1 MDADIVSLKAE
12 NERLRARVAE
22 LEALAV
28 GLQGTVERLTAALEE
43 VRRAGKRQAAPFRKP
58 GGPKPV
64 PKKPGRRSGEEHGPH
79 AHRAAPPPGA
89 IDETHEA
96 PLPRACPDCGGHR
109 FRDERVAVQ
118 YQTEIPR
125 RPIHRQFNIHIGT
138 CCGCGGAVQGRHELQ
153 TSDAVGAAAS
163 QLGAEAHAALAL
175 LNKQCGLSHGKCAD
189 VMKQLFGIDISRATS
204 ARSVLRTARRCRAAN
219 DQLRVDVR
227 AAEFV
232 VPDETGWRVGG
243 KTAWLHAFATVRT
256 TYYEVDPTRGHG
268 PAERLLGIDWSG
280 KMTHDGWAVY
290 DRFRN
295 ATHQQCTA
303 HLLRRCQ
310 ELIEA
315 ATGMA
320 ERFPRQVKELL
331 QQGLRLRDRFL
342 AGEGAAHGLL
352 ARAGRLREQMRS
364 LVRPIK
370 THAANE
376 RLAKFLET
384 HLDELFVYLQHPG
397 VDATNWRGEQAI
409 RPAVVNRKVW
419 GGNRTWPGAE
429 AQSILTS
436 VLRTLGQRGHA
447 AIAWLAQTLRRPTP
461 LLIPP

>member
-1 MDADIVSLKAE
+1 MDADIELLKAE
-12 NERLRARVAE
+12 NDRLRARVAE
-22 LEALAV
+22 LERA
-28 GLQGTVERLTAALEE
+28 VERLTTALDEA
-43 VRRAGKRQAAPFRKP
+43 RRAGKRQAAPFRKS
-58 GGPKPV
+58 GGPKAD
-64 PKKPGRRSGEEHGPH
+64 PKKPGRRSGDEHGPH
-79 AHRAAPPPGA
+79 AHRAALPATA

-138 CCGCGGAVQGRHELQ
+138 CCDCGGAVQGRHELQ

-204 ARSVLRTARRCRAAN
+204 ARSILRTARRCRAAN
-219 DQLRVDVR
+219 AQLRVDVR
-227 AAEFV
+227 DAKFI

-243 KTAWLHAFATVRT
+243 KTAWLHAFATERT
-256 TYYEVDPTRGHG
+256 TYYEVDATRSHG
-268 PAERLLGIDWSG
+268 PAERLLGIDWPG
-280 KMTHDGWAVY
+280 TMTHDGWAVY

-352 ARAGRLREQMRS
+352 VGAGRLREQMRV
-364 LVRPIK
+364 LVRPVK

-384 HLDELFVYLQHPG
+384 HLDELFVYLQRPG
-397 VDATNWRGEQAI
+397 VDAANWRGEQAI

-436 VLRTLGQRGHA
+436 VLRSLAQRSHA
-447 AIAWLAQTLRRPTP
+447 AIAWLAQTLRRTTP

>member
-1 MDADIVSLKAE
+1 MDADFETLTAE
-12 NERLRARVAE
+12 NERLRGRVAE
-22 LEALAV
+22 LERTV
-28 GLQGTVERLTAALEE
+28 VQLQATVERLTAALDEA
-43 VRRAGKRQAAPFRKP
+43 RRAGKRQAAPFRKP
-58 GGPKPV
+58 GGPKSE
-64 PKKPGRRSGEEHGPH
+64 PKKPGRKSGDEHGPH
-79 AHRAAPPPGA
+79 AHRAAPPPDA
-89 IDETHEA
+89 IDETHDA
-96 PLPRACPDCGGHR
+96 PLPRACPDCGGRR
-109 FRDERVAVQ
+109 FDDERVVVQ

-125 RPIHRQFNIHIGT
+125 RPIHRQFNIHIAT
-138 CCGCGGAVQGRHELQ
+138 CRGCGGAVQGRHELQ

-204 ARSVLRTARRCRAAN
+204 ARSMLRTAQRCRAAN
-219 DQLRVDVR
+219 DQLRIDVR
-227 AAEFV
+227 DAEFV

-243 KTAWLHAFATVRT
+243 AIAWLHAFVSERT
-256 TYYEVDPTRGHG
+256 TYYEVDATRSHG
-268 PAERLLGIDWSG
+268 PAERLLGIDWPG
-280 KMTHDGWAVY
+280 MMTHDGWAVY

-303 HLLRRCQ
+303 HLLRRCH
-310 ELIEA
+310 ELMEA

-320 ERFPRQVKELL
+320 ARFPREVKELL

-342 AGEGAAHGLL
+342 VGQATMHGRLVM
-352 ARAGRLREQMRS
+352 AGRLREQMRA
-364 LVRPIK
+364 LVTPIK

-376 RLAKFLET
+376 RFAKFLET
-384 HLDELFVYLQHPG
+384 HLNELFVYLQQPG

-429 AQSILTS
+429 AQGILTS
-436 VLRTLGQRGHA
+436 VLRTLTQRGHA
-447 AIAWLAQTLRRPTP
+447 AIHWLAQTLRRPTP